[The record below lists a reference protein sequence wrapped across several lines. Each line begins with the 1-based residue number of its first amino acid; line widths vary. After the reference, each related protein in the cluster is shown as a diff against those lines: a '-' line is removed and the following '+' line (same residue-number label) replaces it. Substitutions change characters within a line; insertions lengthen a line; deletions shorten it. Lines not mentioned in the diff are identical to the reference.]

1 MVDVVKTEMAAI
13 RQANNYHRD
22 MAVQEMCIYNLRRN
36 YDKSMILQS
45 ITGFSGTPPDMIR
58 YFLEMIN
65 MFKTIMATSVS
76 YSFCWNGYRWTAL
89 MAIICFLDTVC

>member
-1 MVDVVKTEMAAI
+1 MLVSFNTFSLEMVDVVKTEMAAI

-22 MAVQEMCIYNLRRN
+22 MAVQEMCIYNLRQN

-58 YFLEMIN
+58 YF
-65 MFKTIMATSVS
+65 FRDDQYV
-76 YSFCWNGYRWTAL
+76 
-89 MAIICFLDTVC
+89 